1 MPEPTQPVCK
11 GGDGR
16 LVVTAPLL
24 ASHTV
29 TGAHKVEPSIDCPG
43 CGLHGFVQDGRWV
56 GA

>member
-24 ASHTV
+24 AHDEADH
-29 TGAHKVEPSIDCPG
+29 GRRAELN
-43 CGLHGFVQDGRWV
+43 GLAIRLDNV
-56 GA
+56 GSLHDA